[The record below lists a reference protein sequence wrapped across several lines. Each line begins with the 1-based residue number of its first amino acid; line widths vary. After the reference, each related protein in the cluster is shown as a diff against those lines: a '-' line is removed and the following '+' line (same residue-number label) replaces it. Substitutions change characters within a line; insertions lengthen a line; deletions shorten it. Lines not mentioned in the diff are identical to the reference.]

1 MPKMFGFSRRRTK
14 LGRPKVGDPSQ
25 GPQSPVRPTKSSS
38 QINEDSLVGA
48 SASGRSEDHYC
59 DCSMAGLGISKCGVG
74 CSENWMVLP
83 TTGDKPAPRFQHAAA
98 VVGSKMVVVGGD
110 SGNGMLDDTMILSL
124 DKLCWA
130 PASKIYRSPAGLKIP
145 ACKNHCLVSWGKLVL
160 LVGGT
165 TDPHSDGVVVWSFDV
180 DAECWSHVEVK
191 GDVPAARSGHTVIRA
206 GSILILFGGQ
216 DTKGRKLNDLHM
228 FDLKSSTW
236 LPLHYTGAGPSPRS
250 NHVSALYDDR
260 FLFVFGGQSKSRI
273 LNDLYSLDFETMVWS
288 KIKIK
293 GHHPSPRAG
302 CSGIL
307 CGNRWYIVGGGSKK
321 KRYAETL
328 VFDVS
333 KVEWSVSVTSSNDS
347 IATSKGFSLV
357 SVHHNDKLFL
367 VAFGGNRK
375 ELSNQ
380 TEILV
385 MVKNEHSMSWRCVQ
399 GADVLPYE
407 DSLGNPKDLAAHVS
421 SNPQPRSVGRFGVA
435 SAVEHHASGRKSLSD
450 SSIDPNASSG
460 TISLRRQFHN
470 EEEYNAKH
478 KMHKTPEEDKYKVG
492 NCALERHNQSSQA
505 VDVMHKPQ
513 ETTVKVDIAGI
524 LASSEENSVIF
535 NSDNSLP
542 RQKPGDSCHPSC
554 SDHISQLEPV
564 DLEAVPLS
572 NPANIYQLYETKVA
586 NLVRKNALLEGQLS
600 TSLANQEA
608 TEKNL
613 SLVLKGKQET
623 EKKLNE
629 TLKEVDL
636 LKEKLTNLELIQE
649 EANSVSNMVHS
660 DNVRLEH
667 DVAFLKAVLD
677 DTQKE
682 LHSTRGVLA
691 GERARAFQLQVEVF
705 HLKQR
710 LHSFE
715 NRAPTPRKPFHM

>member
-1 MPKMFGFSRRRTK
+1 MPKIFGFSRRRTK
-14 LGRPKVGDPSQ
+14 LGRLKVVDPSQ
-25 GPQSPVRPTKSSS
+25 GTLSPVCPTKSSS
-38 QINEDSLVGA
+38 QINEDAVVGA
-48 SASGRSEDHYC
+48 SASGRSEEHYC
-59 DCSMAGLGISKCGVG
+59 DCSMAGLGISKCGLE
-74 CSENWMVLP
+74 CSENWTVLP

-124 DKLCWA
+124 DKLSWGS
-130 PASKIYRSPAGLKIP
+130 ASKIYRSPNGSKIP
-145 ACKNHCLVSWGKLVL
+145 ACKDHCLVSWGKLVL
-160 LVGGT
+160 LVGGK
-165 TDPHSDGVVVWSFDV
+165 TDPKSDGIVVWSFDL

-216 DTKGRKLNDLHM
+216 DIKGRKLNDLHM

-236 LPLHYTGAGPSPRS
+236 LPLHYTGTRPSPRS
-250 NHVSALYDDR
+250 NHVAALYDDR

-293 GHHPSPRAG
+293 GYHPSPRAG
-302 CSGIL
+302 CGGIL

-333 KVEWSVSVTSSNDS
+333 KLEWSVSVTSSNDS
-347 IATSKGFSLV
+347 IAISKGFSLV
-357 SVHHNDKLFL
+357 SVHYNDKLFL

-375 ELSNQ
+375 EPSNQ
-380 TEILV
+380 AEVLV
-385 MVKNEHSMSWRCVQ
+385 TVKNEHSMSWRSAP
-399 GADVLPYE
+399 GLDVLPYE
-407 DSLGNPKDLAAHVS
+407 DSLGDPKDLAARVS
-421 SNPQPRSVGRFGVA
+421 YGRTSLVGRFGVA

-470 EEEYNAKH
+470 EEEYNANH
-478 KMHKTPEEDKYKVG
+478 KVRKTTEEEKQKMG
-492 NCALERHNQSSQA
+492 SSGSERYNLSTQVIDFA
-505 VDVMHKPQ
+505 HKPQ

-524 LASSEENSVIF
+524 LSSSEENAVTF
-535 NSDNSLP
+535 NIDNSHS
-542 RQKPGDSCHPSC
+542 RHKPPDSFHSSS
-554 SDHISQLEPV
+554 SDPIAPI
-564 DLEAVPLS
+564 EALS
-572 NPANIYQLYETKVA
+572 NSTNIYQPYETKIA
-586 NLVRKNALLEGQLS
+586 NLAKSNSLLKAQLS
-600 TSLANQEA
+600 AALTNQDA
-608 TEKNL
+608 IEKNL
-613 SLVLKGKQET
+613 SSVTKSKQEM
-623 EKKLNE
+623 EKKLNDAM
-629 TLKEVDL
+629 KEVEM
-636 LKEKLTNLELIQE
+636 LKEKLANLELVQE

-715 NRAPTPRKPFHM
+715 NRAPTPRKPFHL